1 MRAREILD
9 CWDAVKEVFGS
20 NSGTPRTTEWLDLLR
35 VVAGGERGIA
45 LETLRNQRNS
55 GAVRRRVNRWLRA
68 GLVVE
73 FHDITSPRNP
83 VSKLFPCRLRATP
96 KATQLLRLK

>member
-35 VVAGGERGIA
+35 VVAGEERGIA

-83 VSKLFPCRLRATP
+83 VSKQFPCRLRATP

>member
-83 VSKLFPCRLRATP
+83 VSKTFPCRLRATP